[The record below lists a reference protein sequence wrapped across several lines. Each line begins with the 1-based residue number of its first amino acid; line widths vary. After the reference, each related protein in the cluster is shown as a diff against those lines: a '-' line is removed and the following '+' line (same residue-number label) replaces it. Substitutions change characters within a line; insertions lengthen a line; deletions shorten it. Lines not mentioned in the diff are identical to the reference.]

1 MLTWPCYNFPRR
13 IARPAAVPGAP
24 KTCREVWVRPRVR
37 GTDPPN
43 QRRFELK
50 PVKRNVTIAVL
61 VLILVSSIS
70 TPAFA
75 DPLAAKRAQA
85 TAIQSQ
91 IDALDAKA
99 SVADEAYNGARDRY
113 DTVTAQVT
121 ATERRI
127 ASLQKRADALQADLG
142 ARADQMYRE
151 GGTLGEIAALLSS
164 RTIADFDATL
174 NALEAIGRQDA
185 ATVSQLKQTEADAE
199 VARTTLVAQQKEA
212 AAEQAAMSASA
223 DAVHAQLAERARV
236 LAGLS
241 ADIKKLLAEEK
252 ARQAAAAHARYLALL
267 ARQRAAAGASHGS
280 SGGSSDPG
288 GNPASSSRGAAAVRW
303 AETAL
308 GRPYLWAA
316 SGPARF
322 DCSGL
327 TMWAYGHAGVSLPH
341 SSRAQIGYGSR
352 VSRDNLQPG
361 DLVFFGSPIHH
372 VGMYVGGGDFI
383 EAPGTGGHV
392 QISTLGYRS
401 DYAGAC
407 RP

>member
-1 MLTWPCYNFPRR
+1 MDR
-13 IARPAAVPGAP
+13 G
-24 KTCREVWVRPRVR
+24 PRVQPHDG
-37 GTDPPN
+37 GTNPRKK
-43 QRRFELK
+43 RRLMLMT
-50 PVKRNVTIAVL
+50 VKRNATIAL
-61 VLILVSSIS
+61 LALILVSASA

-85 TAIQSQ
+85 VAIQAQ
-91 IDALDAKA
+91 ITALDTKA

-113 DTVTAQVT
+113 EAVTARVT
-121 ATERRI
+121 ETERRI
-127 ASLQKRADALQADLG
+127 ASLRERADALQTDLG
-142 ARADQMYRE
+142 VRADQMYRE

-164 RTIADFDATL
+164 RTIAEFDATL

-199 VARTTLVAQQKEA
+199 VARTSLLAQQTEA
-212 AAEQAAMSASA
+212 AAQKAAMSESA
-223 DAVHAQLAERARV
+223 AAVHAQLEERTRV

-252 ARQAAAAHARYLALL
+252 AREAAAAHVRYLALL
-267 ARQRAAAGASHGS
+267 ARQRAAAGSSHGS
-280 SGGSSDPG
+280 PGGSNDPG
-288 GNPASSSRGAAAVRW
+288 GNPASSSRGDAAVRW

-327 TMWAYGHAGVSLPH
+327 TMWAYRHAGVSLPH

-392 QISTLGYRS
+392 QISTLGHRS

>member
-1 MLTWPCYNFPRR
+1 MDRGPRAQPHDGGTNPRKKRRLMLMT
-13 IARPAAVPGAP
+13 
-24 KTCREVWVRPRVR
+24 
-37 GTDPPN
+37 
-43 QRRFELK
+43 
-50 PVKRNVTIAVL
+50 VKRNATIAL
-61 VLILVSSIS
+61 LALILVSASA

-85 TAIQSQ
+85 AAIQAQ
-91 IDALDAKA
+91 ITALDTKA

-113 DTVTAQVT
+113 EAVTARVT
-121 ATERRI
+121 ETERRI
-127 ASLQKRADALQADLG
+127 ASLQERADALQTDLG
-142 ARADQMYRE
+142 VRADQMYRE

-164 RTIADFDATL
+164 RTIAEFDATL

-199 VARTTLVAQQKEA
+199 VARTSLLAQQTEA
-212 AAEQAAMSASA
+212 AAQKAAMSESA
-223 DAVHAQLAERARV
+223 AAVHVQLEERTRV

-252 ARQAAAAHARYLALL
+252 AREAAAAHARYLALV
-267 ARQRAAAGASHGS
+267 ARQRAAADASHGS

-288 GNPASSSRGAAAVRW
+288 GDPASSSRGAEAVRW

-327 TMWAYGHAGVSLPH
+327 TMWAYRHAGVSLPH

-392 QISTLGYRS
+392 QISTLGHRS

>member
-1 MLTWPCYNFPRR
+1 VSLLRN
-13 IARPAAVPGAP
+13 P
-24 KTCREVWVRPRVR
+24 KRKLIFT
-37 GTDPPN
+37 
-43 QRRFELK
+43 L
-50 PVKRNVTIAVL
+50 L
-61 VLILVSSIS
+61 VLLATSAIV
-70 TPAFA
+70 TPAYA

-85 TAIQSQ
+85 AAVQAQ
-91 IDALDAKA
+91 ITALDAKA
-99 SVADEAYNGARDRY
+99 SVADEAYNGARDSY

-127 ASLQKRADALQADLG
+127 AALQKRANALQADLG
-142 ARADQMYRE
+142 ARADQIYRS
-151 GGTLGEIAALLSS
+151 GGTLDEVAALLSS
-164 RTIADFDATL
+164 RTFAEFDATL

-185 ATVSQLKQTEADAE
+185 ITVAQLKQTQLDAE
-199 VARTTLVAQQKEA
+199 AAQRALVVQQRQA
-212 AAEQAAMSASA
+212 AAQQAAMSASA
-223 DAVHAQLAERARV
+223 QAVHQQLAERAKM

-241 ADIKKLLAEEK
+241 ADIKTLLAQEK

-267 ARQRAAAGASHGS
+267 ARQRAAAGSSHTS
-280 SGGSSDPG
+280 SGGASDPG

>member
-1 MLTWPCYNFPRR
+1 M
-13 IARPAAVPGAP
+13 
-24 KTCREVWVRPRVR
+24 
-37 GTDPPN
+37 
-43 QRRFELK
+43 
-50 PVKRNVTIAVL
+50 KRNVTAAVL
-61 VLILVSSIS
+61 VLLLLSATA

-75 DPLAAKRAQA
+75 DSLAAKRAQA
-85 TAIQSQ
+85 AAIQAQ
-91 IDALDAKA
+91 IAALDTKA

-113 DTVTAQVT
+113 EAVTARVT
-121 ATERRI
+121 ETERRI
-127 ASLQKRADALQADLG
+127 ASLQKRAGELQADLG
-142 ARADQMYRE
+142 VRADQMYRE
-151 GGTLGEIAALLSS
+151 GGTFGEIAALLSS
-164 RTIADFDATL
+164 RTIAEFDATL
-174 NALEAIGRQDA
+174 NALESIGRQDA
-185 ATVSQLKQTEADAE
+185 ATVSQLRQTEADEE
-199 VARTTLVAQQKEA
+199 VARTSLLAQQKEA
-212 AAEQAAMSASA
+212 SASQAAMSQSA
-223 DAVHAQLAERARV
+223 AAVHAQLDERTRT

-241 ADIKKLLAEEK
+241 ADIKKLLADEQ

-267 ARQRAAAGASHGS
+267 ARQHGS

-288 GNPASSSRGAAAVRW
+288 GDPASSSRGAAAVRW
-303 AETAL
+303 AMTAL

-361 DLVFFGSPIHH
+361 DLVFFGNPIHH
-372 VGMYVGGGDFI
+372 VGMYVGDGDFI

-392 QISTLGYRS
+392 QISTLGHRS